1 MQQEEKFYIRVSEV
15 KDKSKINR
23 LNYLFRTKQIK
34 KYVDKY
40 GYVVFDQEEYANV
53 IEKKRGKKVRWLQV

>member
-53 IEKKRGKKVRWLQV
+53 IEKKRGKKVR

>member
-1 MQQEEKFYIRVSEV
+1 MSDERKFFIRVCDV

-40 GYVVFDQEEYANV
+40 GYVVFDQEEYSNV
-53 IEKKRGKKVRWLQV
+53 IDKKRGKKVS